1 MVRLPREKSPT
12 GVYHI
17 MLRGID
23 GRNILMT
30 DNDKGRFMEIL
41 VKGKS
46 VSGFRLLGYCLM
58 DNHVHILIK
67 EGEDIGTCMKRMTV
81 SYAIWHNKRHGRTGH
96 LFQNRYRSEVVD
108 NEIYLKTVLRYIH
121 RNPVK
126 ANIVLQPGDYTWSS
140 YNDYIQMYNGENG
153 FVDGELIKSLYP
165 EKSQFKMFMEE
176 EIEDYCMD
184 YENNLNYS
192 DDDIRKMIIRDYHIN
207 PNKIKQLPRQERA
220 KVLMKLYQ
228 EAGISIRQ
236 ISRIAGLSKS
246 MVGSEIKKHITS

>member
-1 MVRLPREKSPT
+1 MGRLPREKSPT

-23 GRNILMT
+23 GRNIFMA
-30 DNDKGRFMEIL
+30 DNDKDRFMEIL
-41 VKGKS
+41 IKGKS
-46 VSGFRLLGYCLM
+46 VSGFQLLGYCLM

-81 SYAIWHNKRHGRTGH
+81 SYAIWHNKKHERTGH

-126 ANIVLQPGDYTWSS
+126 ANIVLRPGNYKWSS
-140 YNDYIQMYNGENG
+140 YNDYIQMYNGKDR

-165 EKSQFKMFMEE
+165 EKSQFELFMQVEN
-176 EIEDYCMD
+176 EDECMD
-184 YENNLNYS
+184 YENKLNYS
-192 DDDIRKMIIRDYHIN
+192 DTQIREIIFRDYAIN
-207 PNKIKQLPRQERA
+207 SNDIKQLPKQERA
-220 KVLMKLYQ
+220 IILKKLYQ
-228 EAGISIRQ
+228 EVGVSVRQLSRIVGIS
-236 ISRIAGLSKS
+236 KS
-246 MVGSEIKKHITS
+246 VIGTEIKR